1 MLKHWIMTNLALKQ
15 NIQSSRVVIC
25 VVVQTIICDILVSY
39 FVSQN
44 RVSFWYSKH
53 RFELKFVH
61 NKTYLCFMN

>member
-44 RVSFWYSKH
+44 RVSF
-53 RFELKFVH
+53 
-61 NKTYLCFMN
+61 